1 MGYFRRL
8 GWMLTGKSKSRLPDE
23 MAILGAPQDLVGQAC
38 AASDEIQEDLF
49 IRFARGK
56 HACMLDWR
64 ATRDGIYEELVPIL
78 TADEKRL
85 LPSLAELPE
94 EADAAIACIGKAL
107 RGSQRALV
115 HTESLG
121 DSSFLILVP
130 RNKES
135 EFIKCVGPWLI
146 AHDTQ
151 FLSAQERNER

>member
-64 ATRDGIYEELVPIL
+64 ATRDGIYEEPVPIL
-78 TADEKRL
+78 TADQKRL

-94 EADAAIACIGKAL
+94 EADPAIPCIGKAV
-107 RGSQRALV
+107 RGPQRALV
-115 HTESLG
+115 HTESLRA
-121 DSSFLILVP
+121 SSFLIPVP
-130 RNKES
+130 PVKERQ
-135 EFIKCVGPWLI
+135 II
-146 AHDTQ
+146 
-151 FLSAQERNER
+151 